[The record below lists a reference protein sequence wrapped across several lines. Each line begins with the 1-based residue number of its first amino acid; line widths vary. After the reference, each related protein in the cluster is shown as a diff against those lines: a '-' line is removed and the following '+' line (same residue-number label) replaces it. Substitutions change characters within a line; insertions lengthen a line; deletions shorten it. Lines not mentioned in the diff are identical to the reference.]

1 MKFNKTLAFTYLAA
15 GAIALGTLTIPKD
28 VSAANGWMSTL
39 SLPSAGVAYALS
51 AKKVSV
57 RDVKKKV
64 AAKEAYQSAQTS
76 RQAKQ
81 VTTAGV
87 ANVIEK
93 AAPLTM
99 TAVVTTASN
108 GDVAISSADASSAD
122 ASSASSDSSEADTEA
137 SAEKSSTDDGTE
149 ETAKAIREAVESA
162 DKDDSIVDT
171 TLTSSQQKEKEAVDS
186 ASEQNGVSSQ
196 EVSEKDAVV
205 AAVNTTKEDSS
216 SADSSSEGSSDDSSE
231 DASSEGTSES
241 ADSADA
247 SSEST
252 DSSDAQSDASDSASS
267 ADTSSQQSD
276 EELVASVANDFVY
289 VREQPSADAKIVGKL
304 YANSIGKVVEEADEN
319 GWIKITSGDV
329 TGYVKQDYVAQ
340 GSQAQ
345 QIADSHSTKQAKVTT
360 QTLKVRAAASTDSDV
375 ISLIGEGQQL
385 DIISESDGWYKVNTE
400 DGEGYISADFADVEV
415 QYPEAVSI
423 EEEEK
428 EAEEAKKKEEE
439 KEAASKS
446 SSSSSSSSTGKS
458 SGSTS
463 KQSTSGASKGQQ
475 VVNYAMQFLGN
486 PYVWG
491 GSSLTNGTDC
501 SGFTMSVYA
510 HFGVSLPHYDA
521 AQRSCGTA
529 VSSLSAAQPGDLVCY
544 DGHVGIYIG
553 GGQIV
558 NASNP
563 RTGITVTNATYR
575 QILAIRRIFN

>member
-76 RQAKQ
+76 QQAKQ

-137 SAEKSSTDDGTE
+137 PAEKSSADDSTE

-171 TLTSSQQKEKEAVDS
+171 TLTSSQQKEKEVVDS
-186 ASEQNGVSSQ
+186 ASGKNGVSSQ

-205 AAVNTTKEDSS
+205 AAVNTTKE
-216 SADSSSEGSSDDSSE
+216 DSSSEGSSDDSSE

-252 DSSDAQSDASDSASS
+252 DSSDAQSDAADSASS

-375 ISLIGEGQQL
+375 ISLIGNGQQL

-458 SGSTS
+458 SGSTA
-463 KQSTSGASKGQQ
+463 KQSASGASKGQQ

-521 AQRSCGTA
+521 AQRSCGTS
-529 VSSLSAAQPGDLVCY
+529 VGSLSAARPGDLVCY

>member
-76 RQAKQ
+76 QQAKQ

-137 SAEKSSTDDGTE
+137 PAEKSSTDGSTE

-171 TLTSSQQKEKEAVDS
+171 TLTSSQQKEKEVVDS
-186 ASEQNGVSSQ
+186 ASEKNGVSSQ

-205 AAVNTTKEDSS
+205 AAVNTTKE
-216 SADSSSEGSSDDSSE
+216 DSSSEGSSDDSSE

-252 DSSDAQSDASDSASS
+252 DSSDAQSDAADSASS

-458 SGSTS
+458 SGSTA
-463 KQSTSGASKGQQ
+463 KQSASGASKGQQ

-521 AQRSCGTA
+521 AQRSCGTS
-529 VSSLSAAQPGDLVCY
+529 VGSLSAARPGDLVCY

>member
-76 RQAKQ
+76 QQAKQ

-137 SAEKSSTDDGTE
+137 PAEKSSADDSTE

-171 TLTSSQQKEKEAVDS
+171 TLTSSQQKEKEVVDS
-186 ASEQNGVSSQ
+186 ASGKNGVSSQ

-205 AAVNTTKEDSS
+205 AAVNTTKE
-216 SADSSSEGSSDDSSE
+216 DSSSEGSSDDSSE

-252 DSSDAQSDASDSASS
+252 DSSDAQSDAADSASS

-375 ISLIGEGQQL
+375 ISLIGGGQQL

-446 SSSSSSSSTGKS
+446 SSSSSSSSTGRS
-458 SGSTS
+458 SGSTA
-463 KQSTSGASKGQQ
+463 KQSASGASKGQQ

-521 AQRSCGTA
+521 AQRSCGTS
-529 VSSLSAAQPGDLVCY
+529 VGSLSAAQPGDLVCY

>member
-76 RQAKQ
+76 QQAKQ

-137 SAEKSSTDDGTE
+137 PAEKSSTDGSTE

-171 TLTSSQQKEKEAVDS
+171 TLTSSQQKEKEVVDS
-186 ASEQNGVSSQ
+186 ASEKNGVSSQ

-216 SADSSSEGSSDDSSE
+216 SEGSSDDSSK

-252 DSSDAQSDASDSASS
+252 DSSDAQSDAADSASS

-458 SGSTS
+458 SGSTA
-463 KQSTSGASKGQQ
+463 KQSASGASKGQQ

-521 AQRSCGTA
+521 AQRSCGTS
-529 VSSLSAAQPGDLVCY
+529 VGSLSAARPGDLVCY

>member
-108 GDVAISSADASSAD
+108 GDVAISSADASSA
-122 ASSASSDSSEADTEA
+122 SSDSSEADTEA
-137 SAEKSSTDDGTE
+137 PAEKSSADDSTE

-162 DKDDSIVDT
+162 DKDDSIIDT
-171 TLTSSQQKEKEAVDS
+171 TLTSSQQKEKEVVDS
-186 ASEQNGVSSQ
+186 AIGKNGVSSQ

-205 AAVNTTKEDSS
+205 AAVNTTKE
-216 SADSSSEGSSDDSSE
+216 DSSSEGSSDDSSE

-252 DSSDAQSDASDSASS
+252 DSFDAQSDAADSSSS

-345 QIADSHSTKQAKVTT
+345 QIADSHSTRQAKVTT

-375 ISLIGEGQQL
+375 ISLIGNGQQL

-458 SGSTS
+458 SGGTA
-463 KQSTSGASKGQQ
+463 KQSASGASKGQQ

-521 AQRSCGTA
+521 AQRSCGTS
-529 VSSLSAAQPGDLVCY
+529 VGSLSAARPGDLVCY